1 MKKINSKSSSIRLRI
16 LIITIST
23 VICISIAILFAGYQI
38 VSKNLLNNMIQ
49 TSEIKVSFLSN
60 SINSNINNV
69 KNFIYTCKANR
80 KIINF
85 AMDDNTGSALT
96 KRDAHDFVFENYRAN
111 KSIAQSLVRVV
122 ILGNER
128 SDIIQVVEVSNSST
142 FVSSESILSLPYF
155 DKLIS
160 KDGKDSVG
168 ILSDPFL
175 TTKKVS
181 MIPMAEP
188 IYHPFE
194 DKTVGYIFTELS
206 TNAITNPIHENIP
219 ESNTNLYFRIDS
231 HLYKYVND
239 TLEPCRDSFT
249 LIEDMSNYALNNK
262 TEITRMFNNETSE
275 IVFLISRPL
284 DIDGWYITECVS
296 TDEFSTV
303 LQKSFTN
310 MLLLILI
317 AGCFI
322 SVALYLFLYK
332 TVSVPV
338 AKLRKRIRRIEKGDF
353 SRDPSTEWNH
363 ELGDIGRTI
372 NNLSETVQE
381 MVDQKVEDEKKKS
394 EYEYKMLQS
403 QINPHFLYNTLN
415 SIKWMATIQN
425 APGIAEMT
433 TALSRL
439 MKSVSKGTKS
449 TISIKREL
457 ELVKDYFTIQ
467 KYRYGGIITMKIEND
482 EPDLLSCE
490 ILKFSLQ
497 PIVENAIFHGIEPKG
512 TAGTITIHIFSD
524 EEKDIHIDITDDGI
538 GMDEET
544 MIKILNEPSDSTVF
558 FKEIGISNVNKRIQ
572 YNYGDKYGLFIKSE
586 VGEYTTV
593 TVLLPNIKCEDEL

>member
-1 MKKINSKSSSIRLRI
+1 MDIMRFKLSGIRFRI

-23 VICISIAILFAGYQI
+23 VFCISIAILFVSYQT
-38 VSKNLLNNMIQ
+38 VSQNLLNNMIQ
-49 TSEIKVSFLSN
+49 SSETKVSFLCN

-69 KNFIYTCKANR
+69 KNFISTCRANR
-80 KIINF
+80 KIMSF
-85 AMDDNTGSALT
+85 AMENLT
-96 KRDAHDFVFENYRAN
+96 HSSKVKREAHDFIFENYRAN
-111 KSIAQSLVRVV
+111 KGIAQNLVRVV
-122 ILGNER
+122 VIGNER
-128 SDIIQVVEVSNSST
+128 DDIIQIVEATNSST
-142 FVSSESILSLPYF
+142 FVSAESVTSLPYF
-155 DKLIS
+155 SKLT
-160 KDGKDSVG
+160 DNNESVG
-168 ILSDPFL
+168 ILSDPFF

-181 MIPMAEP
+181 MIPMADP

-194 DKTVGYIFTELS
+194 DKIIGYVFTELS
-206 TNAITNPIHENIP
+206 TTTITDPIIENIP
-219 ESNTNLYFRIDS
+219 EGSTDLYFRIDN
-231 HLYKYVND
+231 HLYKYSNNA
-239 TLEPCRDSFT
+239 LEPCRDSFT
-249 LIEDMSNYALNNK
+249 LIDDMGQYALNDK
-262 TEITRMFNNETSE
+262 TKITRMYNNETSE

-284 DIDGWYITECVS
+284 EIDGWYITECVS
-296 TDEFSTV
+296 TDVYSKTM
-303 LQKSFTN
+303 QKSFKNTFI
-310 MLLLILI
+310 MILLAAL
-317 AGCFI
+317 FI
-322 SVALYLFLYK
+322 TVVLYLFLYH

-338 AKLRKRIRRIEKGDF
+338 SKLQKRIKKIEKGDF

-372 NNLSETVQE
+372 NNLSETVQT
-381 MVDQKVEDEKKKS
+381 MVEQKVEDEKKKN

-467 KYRYGGIITMKIEND
+467 KYRYGGIITLEIEND
-482 EPDLLSCE
+482 DPELLSCE

-512 TAGTITIHIFSD
+512 TAGKITIHIYSD
-524 EEKDIHIDITDDGI
+524 EVNDVHIDVTDDGI

-544 MIKILNEPSDSTVF
+544 MIKVLNEPSETVVF
-558 FKEIGISNVNKRIQ
+558 FKEIGINNVNKRIQ
-572 YNYGDKYGLFIKSE
+572 YNYGEKYGLFIKSE

-593 TVLLPNIKCEDEL
+593 TVLLPNKKCEDEL

>member
-1 MKKINSKSSSIRLRI
+1 MDIMRFKLSGIRFRI

-23 VICISIAILFAGYQI
+23 VFCISIAILFVSYQT
-38 VSKNLLNNMIQ
+38 VSQNLLNNMIQ
-49 TSEIKVSFLSN
+49 SSETKVSFLCN

-69 KNFIYTCKANR
+69 KNFISTCRANR
-80 KIINF
+80 KIMSF
-85 AMDDNTGSALT
+85 AMENLT
-96 KRDAHDFVFENYRAN
+96 HSSKVKREAHDFIFENYRAN
-111 KSIAQSLVRVV
+111 KGIAQNLVRVV
-122 ILGNER
+122 VIGNER
-128 SDIIQVVEVSNSST
+128 DDIIQIVEATNSST
-142 FVSSESILSLPYF
+142 FVSAESVTSLPYF
-155 DKLIS
+155 SKLT
-160 KDGKDSVG
+160 DNNESVG
-168 ILSDPFL
+168 ILSDPFF

-181 MIPMAEP
+181 MIPMADP

-194 DKTVGYIFTELS
+194 DKIIGYVFTELS
-206 TNAITNPIHENIP
+206 TTTITDPIIENIP
-219 ESNTNLYFRIDS
+219 EGSTDLYFRIDN
-231 HLYKYVND
+231 HLYKYSNNA
-239 TLEPCRDSFT
+239 LEPCRDSFT
-249 LIEDMSNYALNNK
+249 LIDDMGQYALNDK
-262 TEITRMFNNETSE
+262 TKITRMYNNETSE

-284 DIDGWYITECVS
+284 EIDGWYITECVS
-296 TDEFSTV
+296 TDVYSKTM
-303 LQKSFTN
+303 QKSFKNTFI
-310 MLLLILI
+310 MILLAAL
-317 AGCFI
+317 FI
-322 SVALYLFLYK
+322 TVVLYLFLYH

-338 AKLRKRIRRIEKGDF
+338 SKLQKRIKKIEKGDF

-372 NNLSETVQE
+372 NNLSETVQT
-381 MVDQKVEDEKKKS
+381 MVEQKVEDEKKKN

-439 MKSVSKGTKS
+439 MKTVSKGTKS

-467 KYRYGGIITMKIEND
+467 KYRYGGIITLEIEND
-482 EPDLLSCE
+482 DPELLSCE

-512 TAGTITIHIFSD
+512 TAGKITIHIYSD
-524 EEKDIHIDITDDGI
+524 EVNDVHIDVTDDGI

-544 MIKILNEPSDSTVF
+544 MIKVLNEPSETAVF
-558 FKEIGISNVNKRIQ
+558 FKEIGINNVNKRIQ
-572 YNYGDKYGLFIKSE
+572 YNYGEKYGLFIKSE

-593 TVLLPNIKCEDEL
+593 TVLLPNKKCEDEL

>member
-1 MKKINSKSSSIRLRI
+1 MDIMRFKLSGIRFRI

-23 VICISIAILFAGYQI
+23 VFCISIAILFVSYQTF
-38 VSKNLLNNMIQ
+38 SQNLLNNMIQ
-49 TSEIKVSFLSN
+49 SSETKVSFLCN

-69 KNFIYTCKANR
+69 KNFISTCRANR
-80 KIINF
+80 KIMSF
-85 AMDDNTGSALT
+85 AMENLT
-96 KRDAHDFVFENYRAN
+96 HSSKVKREAHDFIFENYRAN
-111 KSIAQSLVRVV
+111 KGIAQNLVRVV
-122 ILGNER
+122 VIGNER
-128 SDIIQVVEVSNSST
+128 DDIIQIVEATNSST
-142 FVSSESILSLPYF
+142 FVSAESVTSLPYF
-155 DKLIS
+155 SKLT
-160 KDGKDSVG
+160 DNNESVG
-168 ILSDPFL
+168 ILSDPFF

-181 MIPMAEP
+181 MIPMADP

-194 DKTVGYIFTELS
+194 DKIIGYVFTELS
-206 TNAITNPIHENIP
+206 TTTITDPIIENIP
-219 ESNTNLYFRIDS
+219 EGSTDLYFRIDN
-231 HLYKYVND
+231 HLYKYSNNA
-239 TLEPCRDSFT
+239 LEPCRDSFT
-249 LIEDMSNYALNNK
+249 LIDDMGQYALNDK
-262 TEITRMFNNETSE
+262 TKITRMYNNETSE

-284 DIDGWYITECVS
+284 EIDGWYITECVS
-296 TDEFSTV
+296 TDVYSKTM
-303 LQKSFTN
+303 QKSFKNTFI
-310 MLLLILI
+310 MILLAAL
-317 AGCFI
+317 FI
-322 SVALYLFLYK
+322 TVVLYLFLYH

-338 AKLRKRIRRIEKGDF
+338 SKLQKRIKKIEKGDF

-372 NNLSETVQE
+372 NNLSETVQT
-381 MVDQKVEDEKKKS
+381 MVEQKVEDEKKKN

-467 KYRYGGIITMKIEND
+467 KYRYGGIITLEIEND
-482 EPDLLSCE
+482 DPELLSCE

-512 TAGTITIHIFSD
+512 TAGKITIHIYSD
-524 EEKDIHIDITDDGI
+524 EVNDVHIDVTDDGI

-544 MIKILNEPSDSTVF
+544 MIKVLNEPSETAVF
-558 FKEIGISNVNKRIQ
+558 FKEIGINNVNKRIQ
-572 YNYGDKYGLFIKSE
+572 YNYGEKYGLFIKSE

-593 TVLLPNIKCEDEL
+593 TVLLPNKKCEDEL

>member
-1 MKKINSKSSSIRLRI
+1 MDIMRFKLSGIRFRI

-23 VICISIAILFAGYQI
+23 VFCISIAILFVSYQT
-38 VSKNLLNNMIQ
+38 VSQNLLNNMIQ
-49 TSEIKVSFLSN
+49 SSETKVSFLCN

-69 KNFIYTCKANR
+69 KNFISTCRANR
-80 KIINF
+80 KIMSF
-85 AMDDNTGSALT
+85 AMENLT
-96 KRDAHDFVFENYRAN
+96 HSSKVKREAHDFIFENYRAN
-111 KSIAQSLVRVV
+111 KGIAQNLVRVV
-122 ILGNER
+122 VIGNER
-128 SDIIQVVEVSNSST
+128 DDIIQIVEATNSST
-142 FVSSESILSLPYF
+142 FVSAESVTSLPYF
-155 DKLIS
+155 SKLT
-160 KDGKDSVG
+160 DNNESVG
-168 ILSDPFL
+168 ILSDPFF

-181 MIPMAEP
+181 MIPMADP

-194 DKTVGYIFTELS
+194 DKIIGYVFTELS
-206 TNAITNPIHENIP
+206 TTTITDPIIENIP
-219 ESNTNLYFRIDS
+219 EGSTDLYFRIDN
-231 HLYKYVND
+231 HLYKYSNNA
-239 TLEPCRDSFT
+239 LEPCRDSFT
-249 LIEDMSNYALNNK
+249 LIDDMGQYALNDK
-262 TEITRMFNNETSE
+262 TKITRMYNNETSE

-284 DIDGWYITECVS
+284 EIDGWYITECVS
-296 TDEFSTV
+296 TDVYSKTM
-303 LQKSFTN
+303 QKSFKNTFI
-310 MLLLILI
+310 MILLAAL
-317 AGCFI
+317 FI
-322 SVALYLFLYK
+322 TVALYLFLYH

-338 AKLRKRIRRIEKGDF
+338 SKLQKRIKKIEKGDF

-372 NNLSETVQE
+372 NNLSETVQT
-381 MVDQKVEDEKKKS
+381 MVEQKVEDEKKKN

-467 KYRYGGIITMKIEND
+467 KYRYGGIITLEIEND
-482 EPDLLSCE
+482 DPELLSCE

-512 TAGTITIHIFSD
+512 TAGKITIHIYSD
-524 EEKDIHIDITDDGI
+524 EVNDVHIDVTDDGI

-544 MIKILNEPSDSTVF
+544 MIKVLNEPSETAVF
-558 FKEIGISNVNKRIQ
+558 FKEIGINNVNKRIQ
-572 YNYGDKYGLFIKSE
+572 YNYGEKYGLFIKSE

-593 TVLLPNIKCEDEL
+593 TVLLPNKKCEDEL

>member
-1 MKKINSKSSSIRLRI
+1 MDIMRFKLSGIRLRI

-23 VICISIAILFAGYQI
+23 VFCISIAILFVSYQT
-38 VSKNLLNNMIQ
+38 VSQNLLNNMIQ
-49 TSEIKVSFLSN
+49 SSETKVSFLCN

-69 KNFIYTCKANR
+69 KNFISTCRANR
-80 KIINF
+80 KIMSF
-85 AMDDNTGSALT
+85 AMENLT
-96 KRDAHDFVFENYRAN
+96 HSSKVKREAHDFIFENYRAN
-111 KSIAQSLVRVV
+111 KGIAQNLVRVV
-122 ILGNER
+122 VIGNER
-128 SDIIQVVEVSNSST
+128 DDIIQIVEATNSST
-142 FVSSESILSLPYF
+142 FVSAESVTSLPYF
-155 DKLIS
+155 SKLT
-160 KDGKDSVG
+160 DNNESVG
-168 ILSDPFL
+168 ILSDPFF

-181 MIPMAEP
+181 MIPMADP

-194 DKTVGYIFTELS
+194 DKIIGYVFTELS
-206 TNAITNPIHENIP
+206 TTTITDPIIENIP
-219 ESNTNLYFRIDS
+219 EGSTDLYFRIDN
-231 HLYKYVND
+231 HLYKYSNNA
-239 TLEPCRDSFT
+239 LEPCRDSFT
-249 LIEDMSNYALNNK
+249 LIDDMGQYALNDK
-262 TEITRMFNNETSE
+262 TKITRMYNNETSE

-284 DIDGWYITECVS
+284 EIDGWYITECVS
-296 TDEFSTV
+296 TDVYSKTM
-303 LQKSFTN
+303 QKSFKNTFI
-310 MLLLILI
+310 MILLAAL
-317 AGCFI
+317 FI
-322 SVALYLFLYK
+322 TVVLYLFLYH

-338 AKLRKRIRRIEKGDF
+338 SKLQKRIKKIEKGDF

-372 NNLSETVQE
+372 NNLSETVQT
-381 MVDQKVEDEKKKS
+381 MVEQKVEDEKKKN

-467 KYRYGGIITMKIEND
+467 KYRYGGIITLEIEND
-482 EPDLLSCE
+482 DPELLSCE

-512 TAGTITIHIFSD
+512 TAGKITIHIYSD
-524 EEKDIHIDITDDGI
+524 EVNDVHIDVTDDGI

-544 MIKILNEPSDSTVF
+544 MIKVLNEPSETAVF
-558 FKEIGISNVNKRIQ
+558 FKEIGINNVNKRIQ
-572 YNYGDKYGLFIKSE
+572 YNYGEKYGLFIKSE

>member
-1 MKKINSKSSSIRLRI
+1 MDIMRFKLSGIRLRI

-23 VICISIAILFAGYQI
+23 VFCISIAILFVSYQT
-38 VSKNLLNNMIQ
+38 VSQNLLNNMIQ
-49 TSEIKVSFLSN
+49 SSETKVSFLCN

-69 KNFIYTCKANR
+69 KNFISTCRANR
-80 KIINF
+80 KIMSF
-85 AMDDNTGSALT
+85 AMENLT
-96 KRDAHDFVFENYRAN
+96 HSSKVKREAHDFIFENYRAN
-111 KSIAQSLVRVV
+111 KGIAQNLVRVV
-122 ILGNER
+122 VIGNER
-128 SDIIQVVEVSNSST
+128 DDIIQIVEATNSST
-142 FVSSESILSLPYF
+142 FVSAESVTSLPYF
-155 DKLIS
+155 SKLT
-160 KDGKDSVG
+160 DNNESVG
-168 ILSDPFL
+168 ILSDPFF

-181 MIPMAEP
+181 MIPMADP

-194 DKTVGYIFTELS
+194 DKIIGYVFTELS
-206 TNAITNPIHENIP
+206 TTTITDPIIENIP
-219 ESNTNLYFRIDS
+219 EGSTDLYFRIDN
-231 HLYKYVND
+231 HLYKYSNNA
-239 TLEPCRDSFT
+239 LEPCRDSFT
-249 LIEDMSNYALNNK
+249 LIDDMGQYALNDK
-262 TEITRMFNNETSE
+262 TKITRMYNNETSE

-284 DIDGWYITECVS
+284 EIDGWYITECVS
-296 TDEFSTV
+296 TDVYSKTM
-303 LQKSFTN
+303 QKSFKNTFI
-310 MLLLILI
+310 MILLAAL
-317 AGCFI
+317 FI
-322 SVALYLFLYK
+322 TVALYLFLYH

-338 AKLRKRIRRIEKGDF
+338 SKLQKRIKKIEKGDF

-372 NNLSETVQE
+372 NNLSETVQT
-381 MVDQKVEDEKKKS
+381 MVEQKVEDEKKKN

-467 KYRYGGIITMKIEND
+467 KYRYGGIITLEIEND
-482 EPDLLSCE
+482 DPELLSCE

-512 TAGTITIHIFSD
+512 TAGKITIHIYSD
-524 EEKDIHIDITDDGI
+524 EVNDVHIDVTDDGI

-544 MIKILNEPSDSTVF
+544 MIKVLNEPSETAVF
-558 FKEIGISNVNKRIQ
+558 FKEIGINNVNKRIQ
-572 YNYGDKYGLFIKSE
+572 YNYGEKYGLFIKSE

-593 TVLLPNIKCEDEL
+593 TVLLPNKKCEDEL

>member
-1 MKKINSKSSSIRLRI
+1 MDIMRFKLSGIRLRI

-23 VICISIAILFAGYQI
+23 VFCISIAILFVSYQT
-38 VSKNLLNNMIQ
+38 VSQNLLNNMIQ
-49 TSEIKVSFLSN
+49 SSETKVSFLCN

-69 KNFIYTCKANR
+69 KNFISTCRANR
-80 KIINF
+80 KIMSF
-85 AMDDNTGSALT
+85 AMENLT
-96 KRDAHDFVFENYRAN
+96 HSSKVKREAHDFIFENYRAN
-111 KSIAQSLVRVV
+111 KGIAQNLVRVV
-122 ILGNER
+122 VIGNER
-128 SDIIQVVEVSNSST
+128 DDIIQIVEATNSST
-142 FVSSESILSLPYF
+142 FVSAESVTSLPYF
-155 DKLIS
+155 SKLT
-160 KDGKDSVG
+160 DNNESVG
-168 ILSDPFL
+168 ILSDPFF

-181 MIPMAEP
+181 MIPMADP

-194 DKTVGYIFTELS
+194 DKIIGYVFTELS
-206 TNAITNPIHENIP
+206 TTTITDPIIENIP
-219 ESNTNLYFRIDS
+219 EGSTDLYFRIDN
-231 HLYKYVND
+231 HLYKYNNNA
-239 TLEPCRDSFT
+239 LEPCRDSFT
-249 LIEDMSNYALNNK
+249 LIDDMGQYALNDK
-262 TEITRMFNNETSE
+262 TKITRMYNNETSE

-284 DIDGWYITECVS
+284 EIDGWYITECVS
-296 TDEFSTV
+296 TDVYSKTM
-303 LQKSFTN
+303 QKSFKNTFI
-310 MLLLILI
+310 MILLAAL
-317 AGCFI
+317 FI
-322 SVALYLFLYK
+322 TVVLYLFLYH

-338 AKLRKRIRRIEKGDF
+338 SKLQKRIKKIEKGDF

-372 NNLSETVQE
+372 NNLSETVQT
-381 MVDQKVEDEKKKS
+381 MVEQKVEDEKKKN

-467 KYRYGGIITMKIEND
+467 KYRYGGIITLEIEND
-482 EPDLLSCE
+482 DPELLSCE

-512 TAGTITIHIFSD
+512 TAGKITIHIYSD
-524 EEKDIHIDITDDGI
+524 EVNDVHIDVTDDGI

-544 MIKILNEPSDSTVF
+544 MIKVLNEPSETAVF
-558 FKEIGISNVNKRIQ
+558 FKEIGINNVNKRIQ
-572 YNYGDKYGLFIKSE
+572 YNYGEKYGLFIKSE

-593 TVLLPNIKCEDEL
+593 TVLLPNKKCEDEL

>member
-1 MKKINSKSSSIRLRI
+1 MDIIRFKLSGIRFRI

-23 VICISIAILFAGYQI
+23 VFCISIAILFVSYQT
-38 VSKNLLNNMIQ
+38 VSQNLLNNMIQ
-49 TSEIKVSFLSN
+49 SSETKVSFLCN

-69 KNFIYTCKANR
+69 KNFISTCRANR
-80 KIINF
+80 KIMSF
-85 AMDDNTGSALT
+85 AMENLT
-96 KRDAHDFVFENYRAN
+96 HSSKVKREAHDFIFENYRAN
-111 KSIAQSLVRVV
+111 KGIAQNLVRVV
-122 ILGNER
+122 VIGNER
-128 SDIIQVVEVSNSST
+128 DDIIQIVEATNSST
-142 FVSSESILSLPYF
+142 FVSAESVTSLPYF
-155 DKLIS
+155 SKLT
-160 KDGKDSVG
+160 DNNESVG
-168 ILSDPFL
+168 ILSDPFF

-181 MIPMAEP
+181 MIPMADP

-194 DKTVGYIFTELS
+194 DKIIGYVFTELS
-206 TNAITNPIHENIP
+206 TTTITDPIIENIP
-219 ESNTNLYFRIDS
+219 EGSTDLYFRIDN
-231 HLYKYVND
+231 HLYKYSNNA
-239 TLEPCRDSFT
+239 LEPCRDSFT
-249 LIEDMSNYALNNK
+249 LIDDMGQYALNDK
-262 TEITRMFNNETSE
+262 TKITRMYNNETSE

-284 DIDGWYITECVS
+284 EIDGWYITECVS
-296 TDEFSTV
+296 TDVYSKTM
-303 LQKSFTN
+303 QKSFKNTFI
-310 MLLLILI
+310 MILLAAL
-317 AGCFI
+317 FI
-322 SVALYLFLYK
+322 TVVLYLFLYH

-338 AKLRKRIRRIEKGDF
+338 SKLQKRIKKIEKGDF

-372 NNLSETVQE
+372 NNLSETVQT
-381 MVDQKVEDEKKKS
+381 MVEQKVEDEKKKN

-467 KYRYGGIITMKIEND
+467 KYRYGGIITLEIEND
-482 EPDLLSCE
+482 DPELLSCE

-512 TAGTITIHIFSD
+512 TAGKITIHIYSD
-524 EEKDIHIDITDDGI
+524 EVNDVHIDVTDDGI

-544 MIKILNEPSDSTVF
+544 MIKVLNEPSETAVF
-558 FKEIGISNVNKRIQ
+558 FKEIGINNVNKRIQ
-572 YNYGDKYGLFIKSE
+572 YNYGEKYGLFIKSE

-593 TVLLPNIKCEDEL
+593 TVLLPNKKCEDEL

>member
-1 MKKINSKSSSIRLRI
+1 MDIMRFKLSGIRFRI

-23 VICISIAILFAGYQI
+23 VFCISIAILFVSYQT
-38 VSKNLLNNMIQ
+38 VSQNLLNNMIQ
-49 TSEIKVSFLSN
+49 SSETKVSFLCN

-69 KNFIYTCKANR
+69 KNFISTCRANR
-80 KIINF
+80 KIMSF
-85 AMDDNTGSALT
+85 AMENLT
-96 KRDAHDFVFENYRAN
+96 HSSRVKREAHDFIFENYRAN
-111 KSIAQSLVRVV
+111 KGIAQNLVRVV
-122 ILGNER
+122 VIGNER
-128 SDIIQVVEVSNSST
+128 DDIIQIVEATNSST
-142 FVSSESILSLPYF
+142 FVSAESVTSLPYF
-155 DKLIS
+155 SKLT
-160 KDGKDSVG
+160 DNNESVG
-168 ILSDPFL
+168 ILSDPFF

-181 MIPMAEP
+181 MIPMADP

-194 DKTVGYIFTELS
+194 DKIIGYVFTELS
-206 TNAITNPIHENIP
+206 TTTITDPIIENIP
-219 ESNTNLYFRIDS
+219 EGSTDLYFRIDD
-231 HLYKYVND
+231 HLYKYNNNA
-239 TLEPCRDSFT
+239 LEPCRDSFT
-249 LIEDMSNYALNNK
+249 LIDDMGQYALNDK
-262 TEITRMFNNETSE
+262 TEITRMYNNETSE

-284 DIDGWYITECVS
+284 EIDGWYITECVS
-296 TDEFSTV
+296 TDVYSKTM
-303 LQKSFTN
+303 QKSFKNTLI
-310 MLLLILI
+310 MILLAAL
-317 AGCFI
+317 FI
-322 SVALYLFLYK
+322 TVVLYLFLYH

-338 AKLRKRIRRIEKGDF
+338 SKLQKRIKKIEKGDF

-372 NNLSETVQE
+372 NNLSETVQT
-381 MVDQKVEDEKKKS
+381 MVEQKVEDEKKKN

-457 ELVKDYFTIQ
+457 ELVNDYFTIQ
-467 KYRYGGIITMKIEND
+467 KYRYGGIITLEIEND
-482 EPDLLSCE
+482 DPELLSCE

-512 TAGTITIHIFSD
+512 TAGKITIHIYSD
-524 EEKDIHIDITDDGI
+524 EVNDVHIDVTDDGI

-544 MIKILNEPSDSTVF
+544 MIKVLNEPSETAVF
-558 FKEIGISNVNKRIQ
+558 FKEIGINNVNKRIQ
-572 YNYGDKYGLFIKSE
+572 YNYGEKYGLFIKSE

-593 TVLLPNIKCEDEL
+593 TVLLPNKKCEDEL

>member
-1 MKKINSKSSSIRLRI
+1 MDIMRFKLSGIRLRI

-23 VICISIAILFAGYQI
+23 VFCISIAILFVSYQT
-38 VSKNLLNNMIQ
+38 VSQNLLNNMIQ
-49 TSEIKVSFLSN
+49 SSETKVSFLCN

-69 KNFIYTCKANR
+69 KNFISTCRANR
-80 KIINF
+80 KIMSF
-85 AMDDNTGSALT
+85 AMENLT
-96 KRDAHDFVFENYRAN
+96 HSSKVKREAHDFIFENYRAN
-111 KSIAQSLVRVV
+111 KGIAQNLVRVV
-122 ILGNER
+122 VIGNER
-128 SDIIQVVEVSNSST
+128 DDIIQIVEATNSST
-142 FVSSESILSLPYF
+142 FVSAESVTSLPYF
-155 DKLIS
+155 SKLT
-160 KDGKDSVG
+160 DNNESVG
-168 ILSDPFL
+168 ILSDPFF

-181 MIPMAEP
+181 MIPMADP

-194 DKTVGYIFTELS
+194 DKIIGYVFTELS
-206 TNAITNPIHENIP
+206 TTTITDPIIENIP
-219 ESNTNLYFRIDS
+219 EGSTDLYFRIDN
-231 HLYKYVND
+231 HLYKYSNNA
-239 TLEPCRDSFT
+239 LEPCRDSFT
-249 LIEDMSNYALNNK
+249 LIDDMGQYALNDK
-262 TEITRMFNNETSE
+262 TKITRMYNNETSE

-284 DIDGWYITECVS
+284 EIDGWYITECVS
-296 TDEFSTV
+296 TDVYSKTM
-303 LQKSFTN
+303 QKSFKNTFI
-310 MLLLILI
+310 MILLAAL
-317 AGCFI
+317 FI
-322 SVALYLFLYK
+322 TVVLYLFLYH

-338 AKLRKRIRRIEKGDF
+338 SKLQKRIKKIEKGDF

-372 NNLSETVQE
+372 NNLSETVQT
-381 MVDQKVEDEKKKS
+381 MVEQKVEDEKKKN

-467 KYRYGGIITMKIEND
+467 KYRYGGIITLEIEND
-482 EPDLLSCE
+482 DPELLSCE

-497 PIVENAIFHGIEPKG
+497 PIVENAIFHGSEPKG
-512 TAGTITIHIFSD
+512 TAGKITIHIYSD
-524 EEKDIHIDITDDGI
+524 EVNDVHIDVTDDGI

-544 MIKILNEPSDSTVF
+544 MIKVLNEPSETAVF
-558 FKEIGISNVNKRIQ
+558 FKEIGINNVNKRIQ
-572 YNYGDKYGLFIKSE
+572 YNYGEKYGLFIKSE

-593 TVLLPNIKCEDEL
+593 TVLLPNKKCEDEL

>member
-1 MKKINSKSSSIRLRI
+1 MDIMRFKLSGIRFRI

-23 VICISIAILFAGYQI
+23 VFCISIAILFVSYQT
-38 VSKNLLNNMIQ
+38 VSQNLLNNMLQ
-49 TSEIKVSFLSN
+49 SSETKVSFLCN

-69 KNFIYTCKANR
+69 KNFISTCRANR
-80 KIINF
+80 KIMSF
-85 AMDDNTGSALT
+85 AMENLT
-96 KRDAHDFVFENYRAN
+96 HSSKVKREAHDFIFENYRAN
-111 KSIAQSLVRVV
+111 KGIAQNLVRVV
-122 ILGNER
+122 VIGNER
-128 SDIIQVVEVSNSST
+128 DDIIQIVEATNSST
-142 FVSSESILSLPYF
+142 FVSAESVTSLPYF
-155 DKLIS
+155 SKLT
-160 KDGKDSVG
+160 DNNESVG
-168 ILSDPFL
+168 ILSDPFF

-181 MIPMAEP
+181 MIPMADP

-194 DKTVGYIFTELS
+194 DKIIGYVFTELS
-206 TNAITNPIHENIP
+206 TTTITDPIIENIP
-219 ESNTNLYFRIDS
+219 EGSTDLYFRIDN
-231 HLYKYVND
+231 HLYKYSNNA
-239 TLEPCRDSFT
+239 LEPCRDSFT
-249 LIEDMSNYALNNK
+249 LIDDMGQYALNDK
-262 TEITRMFNNETSE
+262 TKITRMYNNETSE

-284 DIDGWYITECVS
+284 EIDGWYITECVS
-296 TDEFSTV
+296 TDVYSKTM
-303 LQKSFTN
+303 QKSFKNTFI
-310 MLLLILI
+310 MILLAAL
-317 AGCFI
+317 FI
-322 SVALYLFLYK
+322 TVVLYLFLYH

-338 AKLRKRIRRIEKGDF
+338 SKLQKRIKKIEKGDF

-372 NNLSETVQE
+372 NNLSETVQT
-381 MVDQKVEDEKKKS
+381 MVEQKVEDEKKKN

-467 KYRYGGIITMKIEND
+467 KYRYGGIITLEIEND
-482 EPDLLSCE
+482 DPELLSCE

-512 TAGTITIHIFSD
+512 TAGKITIHIYSD
-524 EEKDIHIDITDDGI
+524 EVNDVHIDVTDDGI

-544 MIKILNEPSDSTVF
+544 MIKVLNEPSETAVF
-558 FKEIGISNVNKRIQ
+558 FKEIGINNVNKRIQ
-572 YNYGDKYGLFIKSE
+572 YNYGEKYGLFIKSE

-593 TVLLPNIKCEDEL
+593 TVLLPNKKCEDEL

>member
-1 MKKINSKSSSIRLRI
+1 MDIMRFKLSGIRLRI

-23 VICISIAILFAGYQI
+23 VFCISIAILFVSYQT
-38 VSKNLLNNMIQ
+38 VSQNLLNNMIQ
-49 TSEIKVSFLSN
+49 SSETKVSFLCN

-69 KNFIYTCKANR
+69 KNFISTCRANR
-80 KIINF
+80 KIMSF
-85 AMDDNTGSALT
+85 AMENLT
-96 KRDAHDFVFENYRAN
+96 HSSKVKREAHDFIFENYRAN
-111 KSIAQSLVRVV
+111 KGIAQNLVRVV
-122 ILGNER
+122 VIGNER
-128 SDIIQVVEVSNSST
+128 DDIIQIVEATNSST
-142 FVSSESILSLPYF
+142 FVSAESVTSLPYF
-155 DKLIS
+155 SKLT
-160 KDGKDSVG
+160 DNNESVG
-168 ILSDPFL
+168 ILSDPFF

-181 MIPMAEP
+181 MIPMADP

-194 DKTVGYIFTELS
+194 DKIIGYVFTELS
-206 TNAITNPIHENIP
+206 TTTITDPIIENIP
-219 ESNTNLYFRIDS
+219 EGSTDLYFRIDN
-231 HLYKYVND
+231 HLYKYSNNA
-239 TLEPCRDSFT
+239 LEPCRDSFT
-249 LIEDMSNYALNNK
+249 LIDDMGQYALNDK
-262 TEITRMFNNETSE
+262 TKITRMYNNETSE

-284 DIDGWYITECVS
+284 EIDGWYITECVS
-296 TDEFSTV
+296 TDVYSKTM
-303 LQKSFTN
+303 QKSFKNTFI
-310 MLLLILI
+310 MILLAAL
-317 AGCFI
+317 FI
-322 SVALYLFLYK
+322 TVALYLFLYH

-338 AKLRKRIRRIEKGDF
+338 SKLQKRIKKIEKGDF

-372 NNLSETVQE
+372 NNLSETVQT
-381 MVDQKVEDEKKKS
+381 MVEQKVEDEKKKN

-449 TISIKREL
+449 TIPIKREL

-467 KYRYGGIITMKIEND
+467 KYRYGGIITLEIEND
-482 EPDLLSCE
+482 DPELLSCE

-512 TAGTITIHIFSD
+512 TAGKITIHIYSD
-524 EEKDIHIDITDDGI
+524 EVNDVHIDVTDDGI

-544 MIKILNEPSDSTVF
+544 MIKVLNEPSETAVF
-558 FKEIGISNVNKRIQ
+558 FKEIGINNVNKRIQ
-572 YNYGDKYGLFIKSE
+572 YNYGEKYGLFIKSE

>member
-1 MKKINSKSSSIRLRI
+1 MDIMRFKLSGIRLRI

-23 VICISIAILFAGYQI
+23 VFCISIAILFVSYQT
-38 VSKNLLNNMIQ
+38 VSQNLLNNMIQ
-49 TSEIKVSFLSN
+49 SSETKVSFLCN

-69 KNFIYTCKANR
+69 KNFISTCRANR
-80 KIINF
+80 KIMSF
-85 AMDDNTGSALT
+85 AMENLT
-96 KRDAHDFVFENYRAN
+96 HSSKVKREAHDFIFENYRAN
-111 KSIAQSLVRVV
+111 KGIAQNLVRVV
-122 ILGNER
+122 VIGNER
-128 SDIIQVVEVSNSST
+128 DDIIQIVEATNSST
-142 FVSSESILSLPYF
+142 FVSAESVTSLPYF
-155 DKLIS
+155 SKLT
-160 KDGKDSVG
+160 DNNESVG
-168 ILSDPFL
+168 ILSDPFF

-181 MIPMAEP
+181 MIPMADP

-194 DKTVGYIFTELS
+194 DKIIGYVFTELS
-206 TNAITNPIHENIP
+206 TTTITDPIIENIP
-219 ESNTNLYFRIDS
+219 EGSTDLYFRIDN
-231 HLYKYVND
+231 HLYKYSNNA
-239 TLEPCRDSFT
+239 LEPCRDSFT
-249 LIEDMSNYALNNK
+249 LIDDMGQYALNDK
-262 TEITRMFNNETSE
+262 TKITRMYNNETSE

-284 DIDGWYITECVS
+284 EIDGWYITECVS
-296 TDEFSTV
+296 TDVYSKTM
-303 LQKSFTN
+303 QKSFKNTFI
-310 MLLLILI
+310 MILLAAL
-317 AGCFI
+317 FI
-322 SVALYLFLYK
+322 TVVLYLFLYH

-338 AKLRKRIRRIEKGDF
+338 SKLQKRIKKIEKGDF

-372 NNLSETVQE
+372 NNLSETVQT
-381 MVDQKVEDEKKKS
+381 MVEQKVEDEKKKN

-457 ELVKDYFTIQ
+457 ELVNDYFTIQ
-467 KYRYGGIITMKIEND
+467 KYRYGGIITLEIEND
-482 EPDLLSCE
+482 DPELLSCE

-512 TAGTITIHIFSD
+512 TAGKITIHIYSD
-524 EEKDIHIDITDDGI
+524 EVNDVHIDVTDDGI

-544 MIKILNEPSDSTVF
+544 MIKVLNEPSETAVF
-558 FKEIGISNVNKRIQ
+558 FKEIGINNVNKRIQ
-572 YNYGDKYGLFIKSE
+572 YNYGEKYGLFIKSE

-593 TVLLPNIKCEDEL
+593 TVLLPNKKCEDEL

>member
-1 MKKINSKSSSIRLRI
+1 MDIMRFKLSGIRLRI

-23 VICISIAILFAGYQI
+23 VFCISIAILFVSYQT
-38 VSKNLLNNMIQ
+38 VSQNLLNNMLQ
-49 TSEIKVSFLSN
+49 SSETKVSFLCN

-69 KNFIYTCKANR
+69 KNFISTCRANR
-80 KIINF
+80 KIMSF
-85 AMDDNTGSALT
+85 AMENLT
-96 KRDAHDFVFENYRAN
+96 HSSKVKREAHDFIFENYRAN
-111 KSIAQSLVRVV
+111 KGIAQNLVRVV
-122 ILGNER
+122 VIGNER
-128 SDIIQVVEVSNSST
+128 DDIIQIVEATNSST
-142 FVSSESILSLPYF
+142 FVSAESVTSLPYF
-155 DKLIS
+155 SKLT
-160 KDGKDSVG
+160 DNNESVG
-168 ILSDPFL
+168 ILSDPFF

-181 MIPMAEP
+181 MIPMADP

-194 DKTVGYIFTELS
+194 DKIIGYVFTELS
-206 TNAITNPIHENIP
+206 TTTITDPIIENIP
-219 ESNTNLYFRIDS
+219 EGSTDLYFRIDN
-231 HLYKYVND
+231 HLYKYSNNA
-239 TLEPCRDSFT
+239 LEPCRDSFT
-249 LIEDMSNYALNNK
+249 LIDDMGQYALNDK
-262 TEITRMFNNETSE
+262 TKITRMYNNETSE

-284 DIDGWYITECVS
+284 EIDGWYITECVS
-296 TDEFSTV
+296 TDVYSKTM
-303 LQKSFTN
+303 QKSFKNTFI
-310 MLLLILI
+310 MILLAAL
-317 AGCFI
+317 FI
-322 SVALYLFLYK
+322 TVVLYLFLYH

-338 AKLRKRIRRIEKGDF
+338 SKLQKRIKKIEKGDF

-372 NNLSETVQE
+372 NNLSETVQT
-381 MVDQKVEDEKKKS
+381 MVEQKVEDEKKKN

-467 KYRYGGIITMKIEND
+467 KYRYGGIITLEIEND
-482 EPDLLSCE
+482 DPELLSCE

-512 TAGTITIHIFSD
+512 TAGKITIHIYSD
-524 EEKDIHIDITDDGI
+524 EVNDVHIDVTDDGI

-544 MIKILNEPSDSTVF
+544 MIKVLNEPSETAVF
-558 FKEIGISNVNKRIQ
+558 FKEIGINNVNKRIQ
-572 YNYGDKYGLFIKSE
+572 YNYGEKYGLFIKSE

-593 TVLLPNIKCEDEL
+593 TVLLPNKKCEDEL

>member
-1 MKKINSKSSSIRLRI
+1 MDIMRFKLSGIRFRI

-23 VICISIAILFAGYQI
+23 VFCISIAILFVSYQT
-38 VSKNLLNNMIQ
+38 VSQNLLNNMIQ
-49 TSEIKVSFLSN
+49 SSETKVSFLCN

-69 KNFIYTCKANR
+69 KNFISTCRANR
-80 KIINF
+80 KIMSF
-85 AMDDNTGSALT
+85 AMENLT
-96 KRDAHDFVFENYRAN
+96 HSSKVKREAHDFIFENYRAN
-111 KSIAQSLVRVV
+111 KGIAQNLVRVV
-122 ILGNER
+122 VIGNER
-128 SDIIQVVEVSNSST
+128 DDIIQIVEATNSST
-142 FVSSESILSLPYF
+142 FVSAESVTSLPYF
-155 DKLIS
+155 SKLT
-160 KDGKDSVG
+160 DNNESVG
-168 ILSDPFL
+168 ILSDPFF

-181 MIPMAEP
+181 MIPMADP

-194 DKTVGYIFTELS
+194 DKIIGYVFTELS
-206 TNAITNPIHENIP
+206 TTTITDPIIENIP
-219 ESNTNLYFRIDS
+219 EGSTDLYFRIDN
-231 HLYKYVND
+231 HLYKYSNNA
-239 TLEPCRDSFT
+239 LEPCRDSFT
-249 LIEDMSNYALNNK
+249 LIDDMGQYALNDK
-262 TEITRMFNNETSE
+262 TKITRMYNNETSE

-284 DIDGWYITECVS
+284 EIDGWYITECVS
-296 TDEFSTV
+296 TDVYSKTM
-303 LQKSFTN
+303 QKSFKNTFI
-310 MLLLILI
+310 MILLAAL
-317 AGCFI
+317 FI
-322 SVALYLFLYK
+322 TVVLYLFLYH

-338 AKLRKRIRRIEKGDF
+338 SKLQKRIKKIEKGDF

-372 NNLSETVQE
+372 NNLSETVQT
-381 MVDQKVEDEKKKS
+381 MVEQKVEDEKKKN

-467 KYRYGGIITMKIEND
+467 KYRYGGIITLEIEND
-482 EPDLLSCE
+482 DPELLSCE

-512 TAGTITIHIFSD
+512 TAGKITIHIYSD
-524 EEKDIHIDITDDGI
+524 EVNDVHIDVTDDGI

-544 MIKILNEPSDSTVF
+544 MIKVLNEPSETAVF
-558 FKEIGISNVNKRIQ
+558 FKEIGINNVNKRIQ
-572 YNYGDKYGLFIKSE
+572 YNYGEKYGLFIKSE

-593 TVLLPNIKCEDEL
+593 TVLLPNKKCEDEL

>member
-1 MKKINSKSSSIRLRI
+1 MDIMRFKLSGIRFRI

-23 VICISIAILFAGYQI
+23 VFCISIAILFVSYQT
-38 VSKNLLNNMIQ
+38 VSQNLLNNMIQ
-49 TSEIKVSFLSN
+49 SSETKVSFLCN

-69 KNFIYTCKANR
+69 KNFISTCRANR
-80 KIINF
+80 KIMSF
-85 AMDDNTGSALT
+85 AMENLT
-96 KRDAHDFVFENYRAN
+96 HSSKVKREAHDFIFENYRAN
-111 KSIAQSLVRVV
+111 KGIAQNLVRVV
-122 ILGNER
+122 VIGNER
-128 SDIIQVVEVSNSST
+128 DDIIQIVEATNSST
-142 FVSSESILSLPYF
+142 FVSAESVTSLPYF
-155 DKLIS
+155 SKLT
-160 KDGKDSVG
+160 DNNESVG
-168 ILSDPFL
+168 ILSDPFF

-181 MIPMAEP
+181 MIPMADP

-194 DKTVGYIFTELS
+194 DKIIGYVFTELS
-206 TNAITNPIHENIP
+206 TTTITDPIIENIP
-219 ESNTNLYFRIDS
+219 EGSTDLYFRIDN
-231 HLYKYVND
+231 HLYKYSNNA
-239 TLEPCRDSFT
+239 LEPCRDSFT
-249 LIEDMSNYALNNK
+249 LIDDMGQYALNDK
-262 TEITRMFNNETSE
+262 TKITRMYNNETSE

-284 DIDGWYITECVS
+284 EIDGWYITECVS
-296 TDEFSTV
+296 TDVYSKTM
-303 LQKSFTN
+303 QKSFKNTFI
-310 MLLLILI
+310 MILLAAL
-317 AGCFI
+317 FI
-322 SVALYLFLYK
+322 TVALYLFLYH

-338 AKLRKRIRRIEKGDF
+338 SKLQKRIKKIEKGDF

-372 NNLSETVQE
+372 NNLSETVQT
-381 MVDQKVEDEKKKS
+381 MVEQKVEDEKKKN

-467 KYRYGGIITMKIEND
+467 KYRYGGIITLEIEND
-482 EPDLLSCE
+482 DPELLSCE

-512 TAGTITIHIFSD
+512 TAGKITIHIYSD
-524 EEKDIHIDITDDGI
+524 EVNDVHIDVTDDGI

-544 MIKILNEPSDSTVF
+544 MIKVLNEPSETAVF
-558 FKEIGISNVNKRIQ
+558 FKEIGINNVNKRIQ
-572 YNYGDKYGLFIKSE
+572 YNYGEKYGLFIKSE